1 MLNKTLNIVASPHIT
16 RGISIVDIMRNV
28 VWALLPVTAFAVYAF
43 GLGALMLLITTTF
56 SAVLTEHV
64 LCRISRKESTVSD
77 WSAVITGLL
86 LGLTLP
92 PGLPLWMAFVGGVI
106 SIALGKFA
114 FGGLGYN
121 AFNPALVG
129 RAVLQAAF
137 PAAMTTWHPAFLPD
151 RFSAFP
157 AATFTLPF
165 MEPATDGLTGATP
178 LTVLSLATDGFTGAT
193 PLAAFKFERI
203 TTETAD
209 LALGLISG
217 STGETCAILIILG
230 GIYLIARNMMNWR
243 IPVSILS
250 TVFVLSGIFYL
261 TDNPI
266 YPSPFFMLFSG
277 GLMLGALFMAT
288 DTVGSP
294 ITPAGA
300 WLYGVIIGL
309 LVVVIRLWGGLP
321 EGVMYA
327 ILLGNALSPHID
339 NLIRPRVYGTTTREN
354 SHASKAFIRTIR
366 QQPENA
372 PGDGQHRVDLRPDH
386 RTDLSGHTVTDSPAQ
401 GRSAG
406 ESDFQGHSGNDHK
419 KDISD

>member
-1 MLNKTLNIVASPHIT
+1 MLNKTLNIAASPHIT

-64 LCRISRKESTVSD
+64 LCRINRKESTVSD

-165 MEPATDGLTGATP
+165 MEPAADGY
-178 LTVLSLATDGFTGAT
+178 TGAT

-243 IPVSILS
+243 IP
-250 TVFVLSGIFYL
+250 
-261 TDNPI
+261 
-266 YPSPFFMLFSG
+266 
-277 GLMLGALFMAT
+277 
-288 DTVGSP
+288 
-294 ITPAGA
+294 
-300 WLYGVIIGL
+300 
-309 LVVVIRLWGGLP
+309 
-321 EGVMYA
+321 
-327 ILLGNALSPHID
+327 
-339 NLIRPRVYGTTTREN
+339 
-354 SHASKAFIRTIR
+354 
-366 QQPENA
+366 
-372 PGDGQHRVDLRPDH
+372 
-386 RTDLSGHTVTDSPAQ
+386 
-401 GRSAG
+401 
-406 ESDFQGHSGNDHK
+406 
-419 KDISD
+419 